1 MSFSVVIIVFLDLI
15 TMHDFLLMSLEL
27 SVQSLWRREIVVN
40 SYLFKLYLLSDCLKN
55 LQLLKV
61 FITSF
66 K

>member
-15 TMHDFLLMSLEL
+15 TMHDFLSMSLEL

>member
-15 TMHDFLLMSLEL
+15 TMHDFLSMSLEL
-27 SVQSLWRREIVVN
+27 TVQSLWRREIVVN